1 MVLLLAIGSRPVL
14 ADSVAI
20 PKLWAAQSISKLF

>member
-1 MVLLLAIGSRPVL
+1 MVLPFAIGSKLVQ

-20 PKLWAAQSISKLF
+20 PKLWAGQLTTELF